1 MVNHCSRRG
10 WKVRATRVT
19 LVTLVTSNVI
29 QGTSETRET
38 LAIPGTPDMHR
49 TTLRT
54 QGMLTLARL
63 PPRHRC
69 LAASATLSLAHNS
82 QGSQTRRLVTPRTVQ
97 LLTYSVLMALHHR
110 STISTAAF
118 VVSIDER
125 LLPFLS
131 VRSRR

>member
-19 LVTLVTSNVI
+19 LVTSNVI
-29 QGTSETRET
+29 QETRATRVTHET
-38 LAIPGTPDMHR
+38 QGTPDMHR

-69 LAASATLSLAHNS
+69 LAASATPSLVHNS
-82 QGSQTRRLVTPRTVQ
+82 QGSQTRRLFDPTKSAITNLFSPYGSAPSQ
-97 LLTYSVLMALHHR
+97 YDQYG
-110 STISTAAF
+110 
-118 VVSIDER
+118 SI
-125 LLPFLS
+125 
-131 VRSRR
+131 RRKYR

>member
-19 LVTLVTSNVI
+19 LVTSNVI
-29 QGTSETRET
+29 QETRATRVTHET
-38 LAIPGTPDMHR
+38 QGIPDMHR

-69 LAASATLSLAHNS
+69 LAASATPSLVHNS
-82 QGSQTRRLVTPRTVQ
+82 Q
-97 LLTYSVLMALHHR
+97 VLMALHHR
-110 STISTAAF
+110 STISTAAS
-118 VVSIDER
+118 VVSIDDR
-125 LLPFLS
+125 SPPFLS